1 MRSIRERRD
10 SVSVSQSLQRTSRE
24 TVQSQRTRRWPRRS
38 TIAVLVV
45 LVALSVVFI
54 VPFAWLIITALKATS
69 ELSAFPIRW
78 FPQQA
83 QWGNFR
89 LALTMIDY
97 GKYARNSFVLATI
110 FAVLTTLTSALVG
123 FGFARL
129 KAPGLRP
136 LFIVML
142 ATTML
147 PPILTVIPTYKIFSV
162 LGLIY
167 TYWPWALW
175 GLASSPFLSF
185 LFRQF
190 FAAIPVELEDA
201 AIIDGCGY
209 GRIFWRIF
217 LPLSK
222 PVLATAAIFSF
233 QWVWGDWFAPL
244 LFLSQDNTTLSV
256 AISSGY
262 VDFRGNILTNVLS
275 AGVVFYT
282 LPVLVLFFVAQRYFV
297 QGIVTTG
304 LKG

>member
-1 MRSIRERRD
+1 M
-10 SVSVSQSLQRTSRE
+10 SQALPVTGRE
-24 TVQSQRTRRWPRRS
+24 TAHAQRTRRWPHQGS
-38 TIAVLVV
+38 IVAIVVLVV
-45 LVALSVVFI
+45 LSVVFI
-54 VPFAWLIITALKATS
+54 VPFAWLVVTALKETS

-83 QWGNFR
+83 QWSNFG

-97 GKYARNSFVLATI
+97 GRYARNSFVLATI
-110 FAVLTTLTSALVG
+110 FAVLTTVTSALVG

-129 KAPGLRP
+129 KAPGMRP

-167 TYWPWALW
+167 TYWPWVLW

-190 FAAIPVELEDA
+190 FAAIPIELEDA
-201 AIIDGCGY
+201 AILDGCSY

-222 PVLATAAIFSF
+222 PVIATAAILSF

-262 VDFRGNILTNVLS
+262 VDFHGNILTNVLS
-275 AGVVFYT
+275 AGVVVYT
-282 LPVLVLFFVAQRYFV
+282 LPVFVLFFIAQRYFV

>member
-1 MRSIRERRD
+1 MSQALQVTGREAM
-10 SVSVSQSLQRTSRE
+10 QG
-24 TVQSQRTRRWPRRS
+24 QRTRHWPRRGA
-38 TIAVLVV
+38 IAVLVV

-78 FPQQA
+78 FPQHA

-97 GKYARNSFVLATI
+97 GKYTRNSFVLATI
-110 FAVLTTLTSALVG
+110 FAVLTTVTSALVG

-142 ATTML
+142 ATT
-147 PPILTVIPTYKIFSV
+147 
-162 LGLIY
+162 
-167 TYWPWALW
+167 
-175 GLASSPFLSF
+175 
-185 LFRQF
+185 
-190 FAAIPVELEDA
+190 
-201 AIIDGCGY
+201 
-209 GRIFWRIF
+209 
-217 LPLSK
+217 
-222 PVLATAAIFSF
+222 
-233 QWVWGDWFAPL
+233 
-244 LFLSQDNTTLSV
+244 
-256 AISSGY
+256 
-262 VDFRGNILTNVLS
+262 
-275 AGVVFYT
+275 